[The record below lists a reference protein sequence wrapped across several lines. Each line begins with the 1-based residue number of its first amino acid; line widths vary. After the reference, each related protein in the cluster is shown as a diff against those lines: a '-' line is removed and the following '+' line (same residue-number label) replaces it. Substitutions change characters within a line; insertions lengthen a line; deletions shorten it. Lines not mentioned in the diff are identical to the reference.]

1 MNDVSPKKDYRLGS
15 YEQPRRG
22 RWLWR
27 GFWFLIVA
35 ALIGAVV
42 WWVHSKP
49 APAVQTGRFANAG
62 PMPIAAATV
71 EKGDVNIVLDEL
83 GTVTPLSTVAVKTQI
98 NGRLM
103 HIAFKEGQEVKQGD
117 LLAQIDSRPYEYV
130 LAQAQGQLAKDQ
142 ALLKNAQVD
151 LGRYQTLVAQDSIA
165 KQQLDTQEYLVRQ
178 YQGAVMIDQGQV
190 DNAKLNIA
198 YCNVVAP
205 INGRVGLRQVD
216 EGNYVQVSDPNGLV
230 VLTEMQ
236 PIAVVFTVPED
247 NLPAITKRLRA
258 GATLDVIAYDRSNT
272 TQLATGKVLTT
283 DNAVDPT
290 TGTVKLKS
298 EFANQDES
306 LFPNQF
312 VNIRLLVD
320 TVHDAA
326 VMPYS
331 AVQRGAPGAFVYI
344 VNADDTVSVRP
355 VKLGVRDGERIQ
367 VLDGLAPGDKVVVD
381 GADKLREGSKIELR
395 KSSAASASAPADS
408 GAQTPDKAATEA
420 PATNGVESP
429 AAGEQKPEQRRRPSQ

>member
-1 MNDVSPKKDYRLGS
+1 
-15 YEQPRRG
+15 
-22 RWLWR
+22 
-27 GFWFLIVA
+27 
-35 ALIGAVV
+35 
-42 WWVHSKP
+42 
-49 APAVQTGRFANAG
+49 
-62 PMPIAAATV
+62 
-71 EKGDVNIVLDEL
+71 
-83 GTVTPLSTVAVKTQI
+83 
-98 NGRLM
+98 
-103 HIAFKEGQEVKQGD
+103 
-117 LLAQIDSRPYEYV
+117 
-130 LAQAQGQLAKDQ
+130 
-142 ALLKNAQVD
+142 
-151 LGRYQTLVAQDSIA
+151 
-165 KQQLDTQEYLVRQ
+165 
-178 YQGAVMIDQGQV
+178 MIDQGQV

-272 TQLATGKVLTT
+272 TQLATGQVLTT
-283 DNAVDPT
+283 DNEVDPT

-312 VNIRLLVD
+312 VNVRLLVD

-331 AVQRGAPGAFVYI
+331 AVQRGAPGAFVYV

-367 VLDGLAPGDKVVVD
+367 VLEGLAPGDKVVVD
-381 GADKLREGSKIELR
+381 GADKLREGSKIALR
-395 KSSAASASAPADS
+395 DGSNASVPAPAPVKS
-408 GAQTPDKAATEA
+408 GAPTPDKTG
-420 PATNGVESP
+420 TESP
-429 AAGEQKPEQRRRPSQ
+429 APNGAESPGATGEQKPEQRPRPSQ